1 MANILYTSH
10 CPMCMVVEH
19 KLKESNIPYEVC
31 DLRTSPSDVL
41 MLEQHGIKS
50 LPVMRTLSEDGNE
63 RFMTPYEILNWIL
76 DQSKKQDKEVK

>member
-31 DLRTSPSDVL
+31 DLRASPSDVSCWNN
-41 MLEQHGIKS
+41 MGQVAS
-50 LPVMRTLSEDGNE
+50 CYANSV
-63 RFMTPYEILNWIL
+63 
-76 DQSKKQDKEVK
+76 